1 MEYREINN
9 CKISLLG
16 FGCMRFPTLED
27 GVSIDEKKTEEMLD
41 YAIQYGVNYL
51 DTAVPYMSGKSEEF
65 VGRYIKKYDRSK
77 LYIATKLPIWDVKT
91 LDDVKR
97 IIDEQFKRLQ
107 VDYIDFYLIHAMN
120 KERFETL
127 ANLNIFEYLTTLK
140 QQGKIRNIGFSFHD
154 EYEVFEKIIVN
165 YEWDFAQIQYNY
177 LDEDIQAGNKGYSIA
192 EKLNVPLIIME
203 PLKGGTLANLPKHLE
218 DMFKRINPYAPIASY
233 SFRWLATHQNC
244 KVILSGMSSLDQVK
258 ENIEIFNH
266 LTPLNTYEKVTIK
279 DIKHLMLKN
288 FKIPCTKCQ
297 YCMPCPNGVNIPLN
311 FFLYN
316 LYNFN
321 KDIKMFY
328 KQYTILTT
336 DRASSC
342 VNCKL
347 CETKCPQKIKIPEL
361 LKEIAEFYD
370 SLEVK

>member
-41 YAIQYGVNYL
+41 YAIEHGVNYL
-51 DTAVPYMSGKSEEF
+51 DTAFPYMSGKSEEF

-233 SFRWLATHQNC
+233 SFRWLAAHQNC
-244 KVILSGMSSLDQVK
+244 KVILS
-258 ENIEIFNH
+258 
-266 LTPLNTYEKVTIK
+266 
-279 DIKHLMLKN
+279 
-288 FKIPCTKCQ
+288 
-297 YCMPCPNGVNIPLN
+297 
-311 FFLYN
+311 
-316 LYNFN
+316 
-321 KDIKMFY
+321 
-328 KQYTILTT
+328 
-336 DRASSC
+336 
-342 VNCKL
+342 
-347 CETKCPQKIKIPEL
+347 
-361 LKEIAEFYD
+361 
-370 SLEVK
+370 